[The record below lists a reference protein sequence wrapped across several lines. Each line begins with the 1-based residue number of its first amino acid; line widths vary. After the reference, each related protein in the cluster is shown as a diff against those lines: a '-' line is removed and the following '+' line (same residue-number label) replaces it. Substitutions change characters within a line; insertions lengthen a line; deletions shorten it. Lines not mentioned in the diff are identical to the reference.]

1 MNVSPV
7 SQGGLSSAPDIL
19 CLSHLRWDWV
29 FQRPQHLLTRAAKDH
44 RVWFVEEPVV
54 DRIDGARLALARP
67 HPNVIVVTPSLP
79 EDLNDTAREE
89 VLRGLLDLLLRSHD
103 VSDYILWYYT
113 PMALPFSRHLSPSGI
128 VYDCMDQL
136 SAFAGAPAR
145 LAELELELLSRCD
158 VVFTGGLS
166 LFESKRALHANVHCF
181 PSSVD
186 AGHFAAAREGTTQ
199 PRDQASVPRPRL
211 GYFGVIDERL
221 DLPLIAAVAR
231 ARPAW
236 HLVLVGPVT
245 KIDERDLPRAANLHY
260 LGAKRYDEL
269 PAYVAGWDVALMPFA
284 RNESTRYISPTKTP
298 EYLAAGKPVVS
309 TSIRDVVRTYGE
321 PGYVRIADTADQFV
335 RAVEESL
342 LDDPLERLTRVDAL
356 LKEQSWE
363 QTWSRMQTVLDSA
376 LRNAGARSSC
386 LTM

>member
-1 MNVSPV
+1 MNVSPA
-7 SQGGLSSAPDIL
+7 SPGGLSSAPDIL

-29 FQRPQHLLTRAAKDH
+29 FQRPQHLLTRAAKDR

-54 DRIDGARLALARP
+54 DRTGCARLTLARP
-67 HPNVIVVTPSLP
+67 HPNVTVVTPHLP
-79 EDLNDTAREE
+79 DELNDTARENR
-89 VLRGLLDLLLRSHD
+89 LRDLLDGLIRSHD

-113 PMALPFSRHLSPSGI
+113 PMALPFSRHLSPSGT

-136 SAFAGAPAR
+136 AAFAGAPAS

-158 VVFTGGLS
+158 AVFTGGLS
-166 LFESKRALHANVHCF
+166 LFESKRGLHDNVHCF

-186 AGHFAAAREGTTQ
+186 AAHFAAARGQTRQ
-199 PRDQASVPRPRL
+199 PPDQAGMAHPRL

-221 DLPLIAAVAR
+221 DLPLIAAVAQS
-231 ARPAW
+231 RPAW
-236 HLVLVGPVT
+236 QLVLVGPVT
-245 KIDERDLPRAANLHY
+245 KIDEQDLPRASNIHY
-260 LGAKRYDEL
+260 LGAKRYEEL
-269 PAYVAGWDVALMPFA
+269 PGYVAGWDVALMPFA

-321 PGYVRIADTADQFV
+321 PGYVRIADSADQFI
-335 RAVEESL
+335 RAVEDSL
-342 LDDPLERLTRVDAL
+342 LDDPLERLARVDAL

-363 QTWSRMQTVLDSA
+363 ETWSRMQTILDRA
-376 LRNAGARSSC
+376 IHNAGARSSC
-386 LTM
+386 LTI